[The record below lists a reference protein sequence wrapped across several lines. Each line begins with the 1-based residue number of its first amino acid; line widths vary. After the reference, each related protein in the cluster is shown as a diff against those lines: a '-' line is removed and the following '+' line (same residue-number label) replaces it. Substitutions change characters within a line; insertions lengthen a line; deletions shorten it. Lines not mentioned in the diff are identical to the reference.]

1 MSLFVA
7 AQTAFIEHAGRRVKI
22 IKDETIVRGGHAIME
37 GREHLFKRLHVH
49 FECERPKPVTPPP
62 APTPAPAKVAQAKT
76 ASAKADATPE
86 PAAEEE

>member
-7 AQTAFIEHAGRRVKI
+7 AQTAFIEHAGKRVKI

-49 FECERPKPVTPPP
+49 FECERPRPPVAP
-62 APTPAPAKVAQAKT
+62 APAPAPAKVAQAKT